1 MSDAAVVLVQFERL
15 KAIRHG
21 SGSSRGEAGGA
32 DGSQHDRAPQQGG
45 GGVRSPFCSPGS
57 SRSSSASD
65 AAGTLSLRGGA
76 RTPSD
81 SDDVDPSAWSID
93 GPPCSDVEAQAP
105 AAAAHAQQHRPSEAA
120 AELAAAAQTNST
132 MRRSAEGRRSG
143 PVSGLG
149 VICEDRATSAGSLAS
164 GARAGTTCISE
175 AVSPEALAA
184 GVHALQQDGQ
194 QPSSP

>member
-1 MSDAAVVLVQFERL
+1 MLVQFERL
-15 KAIRHG
+15 KALRHG

-32 DGSQHDRAPQQGG
+32 DGSQHDRAQQGG
-45 GGVRSPFCSPGS
+45 SGARSPFASPGS

-65 AAGTLSLRGGA
+65 AVGTLSLRGGA

-81 SDDVDPSAWSID
+81 SDDPSAVDPSAWSVD
-93 GPPCSDVEAQAP
+93 GPPCSEDEAQA
-105 AAAAHAQQHRPSEAA
+105 AALAASFHQHRPSEAA
-120 AELAAAAQTNST
+120 AELAAAAQTNTT

-164 GARAGTTCISE
+164 GARAGSTRISE
-175 AVSPEALAA
+175 AVTPEALVA